1 MAKVELVKLLI
12 RGDVV
17 IAKRSL
23 HAADVTKGMRG
34 VVFEPLNQYEDG
46 NGPMV
51 RWFDHP
57 NMTACNVYDEDVD
70 VYEVP

>member
-1 MAKVELVKLLI
+1 MGKTELMQYLR

-17 IAKRSL
+17 IAKRPIR
-23 HAADVTKGMRG
+23 AGGVTTGMRG
-34 VVFEPLNQYEDG
+34 VIFEPLDQYEDG

-57 NMTACNVYDEDVD
+57 RMTACNVYDEDVD
-70 VYEVP
+70 VYEAP